1 MNLLAMTRTRI
12 FGRYAAVSAVS
23 LVTGHIL
30 LYGLHSLLGM
40 APVSSNLVSTVA
52 NTALV
57 FAANRRWVWVV
68 DGQVS
73 MRREIVPFAA
83 LAGLG
88 LALST
93 LLVWMTAATIGEGLW
108 VNAANLTAFG
118 IVWIG
123 RFVAIDRWVYGS
135 AVPY

>member
-1 MNLLAMTRTRI
+1 MSLLQTVQTRI

-23 LVTGHIL
+23 LVTGHLL
-30 LYGLHSLLGM
+30 LYSFHSLLGI
-40 APVSSNLVSTVA
+40 APVPSNLASTVG

-57 FAANRRWVWVV
+57 FAANRRWVWAAE
-68 DGQVS
+68 GQVS
-73 MRREIVPFAA
+73 MRREIIPFAG
-83 LAGLG
+83 LACLG

-93 LLVWMTAATIGEGLW
+93 LLIWVTAATIGEGLW

-123 RFVAIDRWVYGS
+123 RFVAIDRWVYTR
-135 AVPY
+135 